1 MPAFTSQAFT
11 RWHLGR
17 LSLHTSNCSLLRY
30 LPRKDERLSR
40 PGWLTYSRR
49 FTHIS
54 GHPSAARRSQDRE
67 SLLLKNQRST
77 TTVPRN
83 KDVHQYTA
91 INMSCVNHG
100 TDRWGTCVCRYQ
112 FQRRPRCQRDR
123 SLCVPDPRRS
133 ACRATHQQ
141 TLSSVAQDGVT
152 ADARSCCHSK
162 PMGLLAPIT
171 TSWDYLHLQVHH
183 GDYLHLQVHHW
194 ITCT

>member
-1 MPAFTSQAFT
+1 M
-11 RWHLGR
+11 
-17 LSLHTSNCSLLRY
+17 
-30 LPRKDERLSR
+30 
-40 PGWLTYSRR
+40 
-49 FTHIS
+49 
-54 GHPSAARRSQDRE
+54 
-67 SLLLKNQRST
+67 LLKNQRST

-183 GDYLHLQVHHW
+183 GDYLHLQAHLG
-194 ITCT
+194 ITCTYRHTMGITCTYRHTMGITCTYRHTMGITCTYRHTMALPAPTGTP